1 MLNLRSA
8 APVAAVVF
16 LIVGCQTSTVDI
28 AKEKDTLLA
37 TDREWSQLASA
48 GQNPDSILSYW
59 TEDATVAAPGMFV
72 QGKPAIK
79 QMVTS
84 SMATP
89 GFHISWTPEK
99 AVIAQ
104 SGELGYTSGTG
115 AFTMPGPK
123 GSLTNIPV
131 KYLTVWRKEA
141 DGRWKCSEDY
151 SAPTAP
157 DSTSASASAPA
168 ATTK

>member
-1 MLNLRSA
+1 MLNLHRI
-8 APVAAVVF
+8 APVAAALLLVA
-16 LIVGCQTSTVDI
+16 GCQTSTVDI
-28 AKEKDTLLA
+28 AKEKETLLA
-37 TDREWSQLASA
+37 TDREWSALASA

-59 TEDATVAAPGMFV
+59 TEDATVAGPGMFV

-84 SMATP
+84 SLAMP
-89 GFHISWTPEK
+89 GFHITWTPEK
-99 AVIAQ
+99 AVIAS
-104 SGELGYTSGTG
+104 SGELAYTSGSG

-123 GSLTNIPV
+123 GAVTNIPV

-151 SAPTAP
+151 SSPTAA
-157 DSTSASASAPA
+157 DTTSAGAPA
-168 ATTK
+168 ATGK

>member
-1 MLNLRSA
+1 MLNLHRIT
-8 APVAAVVF
+8 PVAAALLLV
-16 LIVGCQTSTVDI
+16 VGCQTSTVDV
-28 AKEKDTLLA
+28 AKEKETLLA
-37 TDREWSQLASA
+37 TDREWSALASA

-59 TEDATVAAPGMFV
+59 TEDATVAGPGMFV

-84 SMATP
+84 SLAMP
-89 GFHISWTPEK
+89 GFHITWTPEK
-99 AVIAQ
+99 AVIAS
-104 SGELGYTSGTG
+104 SGELAYTSGSG

-123 GSLTNIPV
+123 GAVTNIPV

-151 SAPTAP
+151 SSPTAA
-157 DSTSASASAPA
+157 DTTNASAGAPA
-168 ATTK
+168 ATGK

>member
-8 APVAAVVF
+8 APVAAVLF
-16 LIVGCQTSTVDI
+16 LIVGCQTSTVDV

-37 TDREWSQLASA
+37 TDREWSQLSSA

-59 TEDATVAAPGMFV
+59 TEDATVAGPGVFV

-79 QMVTS
+79 QMVTTS
-84 SMATP
+84 FAMP
-89 GFHISWTPEK
+89 GFHISWIPEK

-123 GSLTNIPV
+123 GAVTNIPV
-131 KYLTVWRKEA
+131 KYVTVWRKEA
-141 DGRWKCSEDY
+141 GGRWKCSEDY
-151 SAPTAP
+151 SVPATP
-157 DSTSASASAPA
+157 DSTNASASAPA
-168 ATTK
+168 ATGK

>member
-1 MLNLRSA
+1 MLNLRRA
-8 APVAAVVF
+8 APVAAVLF
-16 LIVGCQTSTVDI
+16 LVVGCQTTSTVDV
-28 AKEKDTLLA
+28 AKEKETLLA

-48 GQNPDSILSYW
+48 GQNPDSIISYW
-59 TEDATVAAPGMFV
+59 TEDAAVAGPGMFA

-79 QMVTS
+79 QMVAS
-84 SMATP
+84 SFATP

-123 GSLTNIPV
+123 GTVTNVPV
-131 KYLTVWRKEA
+131 KYLTVWRKE

-151 SAPTAP
+151 SSPAAP
-157 DSTSASASAPA
+157 DTTHASAGAPA
-168 ATTK
+168 ATGK